1 MKIQIKYTHPDRPLT
16 YATPG
21 SAGMDCRACIST
33 RIEIHPQAQ
42 VLIPLGFSLHIA
54 DPGVAG
60 LLLPRSSLGIKG
72 LVLANTVGLIDS
84 DYQGELK
91 AVLWNRNV
99 ETSYPIT
106 INPGDRIAQ
115 LVFLGIVQPE
125 FDVVEEFVASE
136 RGEGGFGST
145 GVS

>member
-1 MKIQIKYTHPDRPLT
+1 MKIQIKYRNANSTLA

-21 SAGMDCRACIST
+21 SAGVDCRACIST

-60 LLLPRSSLGIKG
+60 LLLPRSGLGIKG

-84 DYQGELK
+84 DYQGEVK
-91 AVLWNRNV
+91 AMLWNRNDV
-99 ETSYPIT
+99 DTYPLT
-106 INPGDRIAQ
+106 VNPGDRIAQ
-115 LVFLGIVQPE
+115 LIFLRLVQPE
-125 FDVVEEFVASE
+125 FDVVEAFAESE